1 MIASAL
7 QWRADWP
14 QFWRATVVVLAGVS
28 VSACS
33 MFGGGDDDEELEP
46 VKLLKFEQ
54 TLKVQKLWSKKLG
67 GGSEFLRIALSP
79 ASDGNRIYAASY
91 DGKVSAYNPE
101 NGDQIWRTDLEI
113 ILSAGPGVGNG
124 LVVVA
129 GYDGELVALQ
139 AEDGTE
145 AWRINIAG
153 ESLARPLIK
162 DNAIVVYTID
172 GRLRVLS
179 TFDGTEIWS
188 ADQSLP
194 ALTLRGAAAP
204 VIAGSSVIA
213 GFDNGRLVASN
224 LSDGELQWEGI
235 ITSTSGRSDLERL
248 SDLDGAM
255 AVVGQ
260 DVYAAG
266 YQGRV
271 VALAAESGQVL
282 WSREMSTYAG
292 LAADWDNIYV
302 VGDRGEIIAL
312 LRRNGSDVWR
322 HESLLRRDP
331 TAPVAYN
338 TAIVVGDFEGYV
350 HFFANT
356 DGRPLA
362 RVRVG
367 KGMISGAP
375 VVAGGKLFI
384 QSESG
389 VLAAFVVPEPAPKGD
404 APEVAGDDEAETD
417 NDADTDTE
425 TVQPE

>member
-1 MIASAL
+1 MIASVL

-46 VKLLKFEQ
+46 VALLKFEQ
-54 TLKVQKLWSKKLG
+54 TLKVRKLWSEKLG

-101 NGDQIWRTDLEI
+101 NGDLIWRTDLEI
-113 ILSAGPGVGNG
+113 ILSAGPGVGND
-124 LVVVA
+124 LVVVT
-129 GYDGELVALQ
+129 GYDGDLVALQ
-139 AEDGTE
+139 AADGTE

-162 DNAIVVYTID
+162 DNALVVYTID

-188 ADQSLP
+188 ADQTLP

-271 VALAAESGQVL
+271 VALAAESGQIL

-302 VGDRGEIIAL
+302 VGDQGELIA
-312 LRRNGSDVWR
+312 
-322 HESLLRRDP
+322 
-331 TAPVAYN
+331 AYN

-384 QSESG
+384 QSEGG
-389 VLAAFVVPEPAPKGD
+389 VLAAFVVDEPAPKGD
-404 APEVAGDDEAETD
+404 APEIAGEDEDEADSDADAAETD
-417 NDADTDTE
+417 
-425 TVQPE
+425 

>member
-1 MIASAL
+1 
-7 QWRADWP
+7 
-14 QFWRATVVVLAGVS
+14 
-28 VSACS
+28 
-33 MFGGGDDDEELEP
+33 
-46 VKLLKFEQ
+46 
-54 TLKVQKLWSKKLG
+54 
-67 GGSEFLRIALSP
+67 
-79 ASDGNRIYAASY
+79 
-91 DGKVSAYNPE
+91 
-101 NGDQIWRTDLEI
+101 
-113 ILSAGPGVGNG
+113 
-124 LVVVA
+124 
-129 GYDGELVALQ
+129 
-139 AEDGTE
+139 
-145 AWRINIAG
+145 
-153 ESLARPLIK
+153 
-162 DNAIVVYTID
+162 
-172 GRLRVLS
+172 
-179 TFDGTEIWS
+179 
-188 ADQSLP
+188 
-194 ALTLRGAAAP
+194 
-204 VIAGSSVIA
+204 
-213 GFDNGRLVASN
+213 
-224 LSDGELQWEGI
+224 
-235 ITSTSGRSDLERL
+235 
-248 SDLDGAM
+248 
-255 AVVGQ
+255 
-260 DVYAAG
+260 
-266 YQGRV
+266 
-271 VALAAESGQVL
+271 
-282 WSREMSTYAG
+282 MSTYAG

-302 VGDRGEIIAL
+302 VGDRGELIAL

>member
-1 MIASAL
+1 
-7 QWRADWP
+7 
-14 QFWRATVVVLAGVS
+14 
-28 VSACS
+28 
-33 MFGGGDDDEELEP
+33 
-46 VKLLKFEQ
+46 
-54 TLKVQKLWSKKLG
+54 
-67 GGSEFLRIALSP
+67 
-79 ASDGNRIYAASY
+79 
-91 DGKVSAYNPE
+91 
-101 NGDQIWRTDLEI
+101 
-113 ILSAGPGVGNG
+113 LSA
-124 LVVVA
+124 
-129 GYDGELVALQ
+129 
-139 AEDGTE
+139 
-145 AWRINIAG
+145 
-153 ESLARPLIK
+153 
-162 DNAIVVYTID
+162 
-172 GRLRVLS
+172 
-179 TFDGTEIWS
+179 FDGTEIWS

-260 DVYAAG
+260 DIYAAG

-302 VGDRGEIIAL
+302 VGDQGELIAL
-312 LRRNGSDVWR
+312 LRRNGSDVW
-322 HESLLRRDP
+322 
-331 TAPVAYN
+331 
-338 TAIVVGDFEGYV
+338 V

-367 KGMISGAP
+367 KGMISGTP

-384 QSESG
+384 QSETG
-389 VLAAFVVPEPAPKGD
+389 VLAAFVVAEPAPKGD

-417 NDADTDTE
+417 SDADTDTE
-425 TVQPE
+425 TD

>member
-1 MIASAL
+1 MIASVLPWEARWS
-7 QWRADWP
+7 QSWRA
-14 QFWRATVVVLAGVS
+14 VVVALAAVS

-33 MFGGGDDDEELEP
+33 VFGDDKDKELEP
-46 VKLLKFEQ
+46 VELVKFEQ
-54 TLKVQKLWSKKLG
+54 TLTVRKLWSEKLG
-67 GGSEFLRIALSP
+67 GGSEFLRVALNP

-91 DGKVSAYNPE
+91 DGKVSAFNPE

-113 ILSAGPGVGNG
+113 ILSAGPGVGND

-129 GYDGELVALQ
+129 GYDGDVVALR
-139 AEDGTE
+139 ADDGVE
-145 AWRINIAG
+145 AWRTNVAG
-153 ESLARPLIK
+153 ESLAAPLIK
-162 DNAIVVYTID
+162 NNSIVVYTID
-172 GRLRVLS
+172 GWIRVLS
-179 TFDGTEIWS
+179 AFDGSELWS

-204 VIAGSSVIA
+204 VIAGSNVIA
-213 GFDNGRLVASN
+213 GFDNGRLVASS
-224 LSDGELQWEGI
+224 LADGTLQWEGI

-302 VGDRGEIIAL
+302 VADQGEIIAL

-338 TAIVVGDFEGYV
+338 TAVVVGDFEGYV

-375 VVAGGKLFI
+375 VVAAGRLFV
-384 QSESG
+384 QSETG
-389 VLAAFVVPEPAPKGD
+389 ILAAFVVPEPAPKAD
-404 APEVAGDDEAETD
+404 APEDVTNDETETD
-417 NDADTDTE
+417 SDTDTE
-425 TVQPE
+425 TD